1 MTPQDFLAYIKLA
14 KASQYPIRKPASEF
28 RRIHAEQLER
38 LGVGVI
44 NSEAYFDDYLPRL
57 FGGIVDV
64 LPERHRIAVKERI
77 AVGILNNIQVNAFI
91 VRSDDGK
98 CFAVLLNRA
107 LLEVIHHYVKLVA
120 AADYPDS
127 VIYCNGEATAKL
139 GKADY
144 MALLNTLLKHYVT
157 TGQPSGPELKLDLDS
172 TGMSFVEEALSAI
185 HFFVLAHEIGHYI
198 NGDLA
203 VRTHFARA
211 DNLSGASMFLGNL
224 SHQEE
229 YAADDVAFDV
239 ILRVLANVTPD
250 YPARLA
256 LYMSAYLFFCLVRD
270 ICNRG
275 SETHPRPTDRL
286 LTVTRSFFGDK
297 GATLMAQGMTDVGK
311 VLEFHDQFDHLT
323 VTDVLRSRQ

>member
-1 MTPQDFLAYIKLA
+1 MTPQDFLAHIKVA

-28 RRIHAEQLER
+28 LRIHAVQLEQ

-44 NSEAYFDDYLPRL
+44 NSEAYFDDYLSRL

-64 LPERHRIAVKERI
+64 LPEQRLTGVKERI
-77 AVGILNNIQVNAFI
+77 AVGVLNNIQVNAFI

-98 CFAVLLNRA
+98 YFAILLNRA

-127 VIYCNGEATAKL
+127 VVYCNGDATAKL

-144 MALLNTLLKHYVT
+144 MALLDALLKHYVT

-203 VRTHFARA
+203 GTHFANA
-211 DNLSGASMFLGNL
+211 DDLPGASIFLGNL
-224 SHQEE
+224 SHQRE
-229 YAADDVAFDV
+229 YAADEVAFDV
-239 ILRVLANVTPD
+239 ILRVLANVIPD

-256 LYMSAYLFFCLVRD
+256 LYMSVYLFFCLVRD

-286 LTVTRSFFGDK
+286 LAVTRLFFGDK